1 MAGQLLA
8 AKLIPSLGLTG
19 LAAIPPGTLASH
31 LDFIRVLF
39 HHQHYNFQGFNG
51 LRSVCCI
58 IDRKTKKGRCH
69 DEGDP
74 TTLWC
79 DTRASCLQLGSPC
92 LLAKVKINWE
102 DAHLPLKNSDD
113 NIIRTLEK
121 VKSDFDKKKKVGLS
135 EADIN
140 ALNESTVNL
149 APQDWERIILSDK
162 LTSANQH
169 QQKIGIMRDYIS
181 PEGTRYGKLHVNQLY
196 SFPYTGRHLWRL
208 KRKC

>member
-8 AKLIPSLGLTG
+8 AQLIPSLGITG
-19 LAAIPPGTLASH
+19 LAAIPPGKLASH
-31 LDFIRVLF
+31 LDVIRVLF

-92 LLAKVKINWE
+92 LLAKVKTNLTIFVLLSHVMLYFTENFDEWNWPE
-102 DAHLPLKNSDD
+102 
-113 NIIRTLEK
+113 RTR
-121 VKSDFDKKKKVGLS
+121 SLS
-135 EADIN
+135 CSSLQVE
-140 ALNESTVNL
+140 
-149 APQDWERIILSDK
+149 ILSGK
-162 LTSANQH
+162 NYFFSNAHNFVTKSA
-169 QQKIGIMRDYIS
+169 
-181 PEGTRYGKLHVNQLY
+181 T
-196 SFPYTGRHLWRL
+196 
-208 KRKC
+208 